1 MAMVSLGE
9 ERQKVWATIDHVK
22 ILSSPGSAPH
32 HPDSTH
38 TRLVNLGPLALPLS
52 SFCCDFLP
60 SFFTFARLTIEPPL
74 LSTREEEETYP
85 PTFVLTASLKG
96 RTIRPTPSFSER
108 NLCPTLE
115 PLDIELLTASF
126 RDLQVSCL
134 PLDSHVS
141 PNSRIS
147 PTRTCLSHLSPERD
161 GHVTPAPRLSPVP
174 ARLGLTSADGNIS
187 DSPGTPQRTA
197 PDLLDLS
204 PFVPGAFHHLTPL
217 RNPLNTPLLS
227 PGSPLSPLTPSSSGV
242 SSPDLVTQFDPLP
255 ALGLNHASV
264 NSPAP
269 PHPATNSDGP
279 RPSQT
284 PENILR
290 VPNTPVPVA
299 HPPLQP
305 PMAAPFT
312 MPLRGT
318 KDAPKFQGKIIAEL
332 LRFLEDVGILADQA
346 QLDHA
351 GKIRAAI
358 RYAALDEAE
367 LWETLESATAVPADW
382 VNFVTAVKQL
392 YPGCEGAD
400 RYYRSDL
407 HNLVQEYHVK
417 TMKNRE
423 ELGEYH
429 RKFQKVAAHLI
440 STDKLSVNERDL
452 LFLDGLPHALAVPV
466 RARLQYKVLDVHP
479 SDPYPM
485 ASTLE
490 AANFCLTGTSLRPAY
505 SPYTYNQP
513 PQTFQQQPA
522 STQPRNPAPRQQP
535 PAQTTTPPATNPALG
550 TVMKQEY
557 PAPGSQAARIA
568 TCAFCQD
575 PSHFVPSC
583 QLALAYINEGK
594 LSCRNGRL
602 CMPDGS
608 PIPCIQGIYGMRN
621 VVDHLLA
628 QPAASTESTSSS
640 GFVCDPPPH
649 ITAVLYTTAYGDDNS
664 LEMELEVKP
673 SASLHT
679 SSGDL
684 AIPDSSEVTDPE
696 FQAFLANAWANFQ
709 AGKGKGD
716 QSRGKKMRFDGVE
729 IPHRKAPRVTVEEEI
744 ESPAVR
750 EARAPGT
757 RKSSPLSQSTTP
769 ESLPSQD
776 SPSTS
781 SSAREPVTSEHMPS
795 KPATPAATAQPA
807 TTSPSTLNN
816 GQFRYSFPL
825 ADSEAPK
832 RALDQV
838 LGVTVPVPLKE
849 LLALSPNLRKH
860 MKEAVTGKQVWGN
873 LLTQADPETPD
884 A

>member
-1 MAMVSLGE
+1 MGRHWLTG
-9 ERQKVWATIDHVK
+9 R
-22 ILSSPGSAPH
+22 
-32 HPDSTH
+32 HPYDIEIG
-38 TRLVNLGPLALPLS
+38 RLVAFSNL
-52 SFCCDFLP
+52 
-60 SFFTFARLTIEPPL
+60 
-74 LSTREEEETYP
+74 
-85 PTFVLTASLKG
+85 VH
-96 RTIRPTPSFSER
+96 
-108 NLCPTLE
+108 N
-115 PLDIELLTASF
+115 
-126 RDLQVSCL
+126 
-134 PLDSHVS
+134 
-141 PNSRIS
+141 
-147 PTRTCLSHLSPERD
+147 
-161 GHVTPAPRLSPVP
+161 
-174 ARLGLTSADGNIS
+174 
-187 DSPGTPQRTA
+187 
-197 PDLLDLS
+197 
-204 PFVPGAFHHLTPL
+204 
-217 RNPLNTPLLS
+217 
-227 PGSPLSPLTPSSSGV
+227 GV
-242 SSPDLVTQFDPLP
+242 
-255 ALGLNHASV
+255 
-264 NSPAP
+264 
-269 PHPATNSDGP
+269 TNSDGP

-284 PENILR
+284 PVNILR
-290 VPNTPVPVA
+290 MPNTPVPVA
-299 HPPLQP
+299 HPPPQP

-332 LRFLEDVGILADQA
+332 PRFLEDVGILADQA

-351 GKIRAAI
+351 AKIRAAI
-358 RYAALDEAE
+358 HYAALDEAK

-382 VNFVTAVKQL
+382 ANCVTAVKQL

-407 HNLVQEYHVK
+407 HNLMQEYRVK
-417 TMKNRE
+417 PMKNRE

-466 RARLQYKVLDVHP
+466 RARLQYKVPDVHP

-490 AANFCLTGTSLRPAY
+490 AANFCLTGASLRPAY

-522 STQPRNPAPRQQP
+522 LTQPRNQAPRQQP

-608 PIPCIQGIYGMRN
+608 PIPRIQGIYGMRN
-621 VVDHLLA
+621 IVDHLLA

-640 GFVCDPPPH
+640 GFVRDPPPH
-649 ITAVLYTTAYGDDNS
+649 ITAALYTTAYGDDNS
-664 LEMELEVKP
+664 LEMELEVEP
-673 SASLHT
+673 SAFLHT

-684 AIPDSSEVTDPE
+684 AVPDSSEVTDLE
-696 FQAFLANAWANFQ
+696 FQVFLANAWANFQ

-716 QSRGKKMRFDGVE
+716 QSRGKKMHFDGVE
-729 IPHRKAPRVTVEEEI
+729 IPCRKAPRVTVKEEI

-750 EARAPGT
+750 EARAPST
-757 RKSSPLSQSTTP
+757 RKSSSLSQSTTP

-776 SPSTS
+776 LPSTS
-781 SSAREPVTSEHMPS
+781 SSAVIIAPPTLRAPGEGQPIAKPIPMTSLPTTARASTQQHEPVTSEHTPS

-807 TTSPSTLNN
+807 TTSPSILNN

-849 LLALSPNLRKH
+849 LLALSPDLRKH
-860 MKEAVTGKQVWGN
+860 MKEAVTGKRVWGN
-873 LLTQADPETPD
+873 LLTQADPETPTHERMPPRI
-884 A
+884 ASSSKGETLRA